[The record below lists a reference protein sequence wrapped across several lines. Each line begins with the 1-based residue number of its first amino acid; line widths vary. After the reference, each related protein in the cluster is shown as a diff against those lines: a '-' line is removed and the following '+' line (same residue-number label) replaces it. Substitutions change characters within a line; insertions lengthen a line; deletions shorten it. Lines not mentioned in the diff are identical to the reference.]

1 MTEILIIDDSKLI
14 AEFGRNILTEKG
26 FEISYAPDGV
36 IGLEKAKA
44 ENPDLILLDIVMP
57 GLDGYEVCERLKA
70 DPDTKD
76 IPIIMLTSKGEPADR
91 IKGLELGAVDYVTKP
106 FDAGELIARVTNQ
119 IRIKE
124 LYQALQEKNRQLQE
138 MANKD
143 GLTNLYNHRFFHEHL
158 ARDVHRA
165 QRYFESLSCIF
176 IDIDHFKHFND
187 TYGHQA
193 GDQILKTLGALL
205 LDSVRA
211 SDLAARYGGEE
222 FAVILHYADL
232 ETACAVAERLRK
244 LVASHAFR
252 INEKEFHITIS
263 LGIAAIPHPKIAN
276 PRELVDAA
284 DQALYNAKKNG
295 RNRVEVFN
303 EVTLPSPN

>member
-1 MTEILIIDDSKLI
+1 MNKILIIDDSKLI
-14 AEFGRNILTEKG
+14 AEFGRSILTGKG
-26 FEISYAPDGV
+26 FEISYAPDGL
-36 IGLEKAKA
+36 IGLEKAQA
-44 ENPDLILLDIVMP
+44 ESPDLILLDIVMP
-57 GLDGYEVCERLKA
+57 GLDGYQVCEKLKA
-70 DPDTKD
+70 DTATKD
-76 IPIIMLTSKGEPADR
+76 IPVIMLTSKGEPADK

-119 IRIKE
+119 ICIKE
-124 LYQALQEKNRQLQE
+124 LHQALQEKNRQLQE
-138 MANKD
+138 MADKD
-143 GLTNLYNHRFFHEHL
+143 GLTNLYNHRFFHEYL

-193 GDQILKTLGALL
+193 GDEILKTLGALL
-205 LDSVRA
+205 LNSIRA

-222 FAVILHYADL
+222 FAVILHYTDL
-232 ETACAVAERLRK
+232 ETARAVAERLRE

-263 LGIAAIPHPKIAN
+263 IGVAAIPHPKIAN
-276 PRELVDAA
+276 LQKLVDAA
-284 DQALYNAKKNG
+284 DQALYSAKRNG

-303 EVTLPSPN
+303 EVTSPSPN

>member
-1 MTEILIIDDSKLI
+1 MAKILIIDDSKLI
-14 AEFGRNILTEKG
+14 AEFGKSILTGKG
-26 FEISYAPDGV
+26 FEISYAPDGL
-36 IGLEKAKA
+36 IGLKKAKV
-44 ENPDLILLDIVMP
+44 EKPDLILLDIVMP
-57 GLDGYEVCERLKA
+57 GLDGYKVCEKLKA
-70 DPDTKD
+70 DPDTKNL
-76 IPIIMLTSKGEPADR
+76 PVIMLTSKGEPADK
-91 IKGLELGAVDYVTKP
+91 IKGLGLGAVDYITKP
-106 FDAGELIARVTNQ
+106 FDAGELIARVTTQ

-124 LYQALQEKNRQLQE
+124 LYEALQEKNRQLQE

-158 ARDVHRA
+158 AKDVQRA
-165 QRYFESLSCIF
+165 QRYFEPLSCIF

-187 TYGHQA
+187 TYGHQT

-205 LDSVRA
+205 LDSIRA

-232 ETACAVAERLRK
+232 ETARAVAERLRK
-244 LVASHAFR
+244 MVASRTFR
-252 INEKEFHITIS
+252 IDEKEFHITIS
-263 LGIAAIPHPKIAN
+263 IGVATIPHPKITN
-276 PRELVDAA
+276 PQDLVDAA

-303 EVTLPSPN
+303 EGT